1 MQTMKPNDLKRVR
14 RTTVMFMLFLV
25 LSGLT
30 AFPIITEL
38 DFLMKHLSAFPDF
51 LQTWIME
58 LHVLLGRTPQV
69 VLYGTDWLAFAH
81 LVIATFFIGVYIDP
95 VKNKF
100 IVQTGMIA
108 CVAIFPVAFICG
120 PIRGIPFFH
129 ILIDC
134 SFGVLALIP
143 LGMIYKR
150 IRHAEKQVP
159 IQADQD
165 LITQG
170 RQAA

>member
-1 MQTMKPNDLKRVR
+1 MKPNDLKHVR
-14 RTTVMFMLFLV
+14 RTTAVFMIFLA

-30 AFPIITEL
+30 AFPILTEL
-38 DFLMKHLSAFPDF
+38 DFLMQHLSVFPEF

-58 LHVLLGRTPQV
+58 LHTLLGRTPQV
-69 VLYGTDWLAFAH
+69 ILYGTDWLAFAH

-108 CVAIFPVAFICG
+108 CVAIFPVAFICA

-150 IRHAEKQVP
+150 IRRAERQMKVH
-159 IQADQD
+159 ADQD
-165 LITQG
+165 LVMH
-170 RQAA
+170 REHAA

>member
-1 MQTMKPNDLKRVR
+1 MNPTDLTRVR
-14 RTTVMFMLFLV
+14 RTTVVFIFFLV

-30 AFPIITEL
+30 AFPILTEL
-38 DFLMKHLSAFPDF
+38 DFLVKHLSVFPDF

-69 VLYGTDWLAFAH
+69 ALYGTDWLAFAH

-120 PIRGIPFFH
+120 PIRSIPFFH

-134 SFGVLALIP
+134 SFGVLALVP

-150 IRHAEKQVP
+150 IRHAE
-159 IQADQD
+159 
-165 LITQG
+165 
-170 RQAA
+170 RQMRVLAA